1 MKIGISAFAA
11 DGGKSGISQYMIN
24 VLQRLTRLDP
34 AVSCIIFVPAAERA
48 LFEPATAGSEI
59 VTVPDWMAH
68 PVASILWH
76 LLLYPVLLKRHHCD
90 CAYLPAGNRRLGLW
104 YGVPSVSTIHD
115 LSQLHVE
122 GKYDPLRMFY
132 IRRVLPFMM
141 QKLTRVVSVSESTRR
156 DLVEH
161 AGIRPERIRVAHN
174 GADLS
179 GFAATSRP
187 GARETI
193 ARELGIDGPFI
204 LYTAR
209 LEHPGKNH
217 VRLLEALV
225 LLKERGR
232 LTHRLVLAGS
242 RWNGAEV
249 IEERIGEL
257 GLTNDVTL
265 AGFVENRLLPELYA
279 AADVFVF
286 PSLFE
291 GFGIPLLEAMAAG
304 TPVCAASVSSIPE
317 VVGDAALLFDPVNP
331 ADIAVQLDRLLQDA
345 ALRQDLVARGR
356 RQVQRFSWDDAASGV
371 LRQCHEAVAA

>member
-24 VLQRLTRLDP
+24 VLQRLPGSD
-34 AVSCIIFVPAAERA
+34 VDCVIFVPAAERS
-48 LFEPATAGSEI
+48 LFEPAPAGSAI

-76 LLLYPVLLKRHHCD
+76 LFIFPVLLKRHHCD

-132 IRRVLPFMM
+132 IRRVLPAMM

-161 AGIRPERIRVAHN
+161 AGIRPERIRVAYN

-179 GFAATSRP
+179 AFTATS
-187 GARETI
+187 GDSARETI
-193 ARELGIDGPFI
+193 ARELGIDGPFV

-217 VRLLEALV
+217 VRLLEALS
-225 LLKERGR
+225 LLKQRGR
-232 LTHRLVLAGS
+232 LTHKLVLAGS

-249 IEERIGEL
+249 IEARIDEL
-257 GLTNDVTL
+257 GLSDDVIL
-265 AGFVENRLLPELYA
+265 AGFVENRLLPDLYA

-291 GFGIPLLEAMAAG
+291 GFGIPLIEAMAAG

-317 VVGDAALLFDPVNP
+317 VVGDAALLFDPCNP
-331 ADIAVQLDRLLQDA
+331 ADIAVQLDRLLHDA
-345 ALRQDLVARGR
+345 ALCADLVARGR
-356 RQVQRFSWDDAASGV
+356 VQAQRFSWDDAASGV
-371 LRQCHEAVAA
+371 LQQCHEAVAA